1 MAFLSEIIFQ
11 TGFTLSKSKSLP
23 AFLAVLVENRKFGSQ
38 EYFQISHMNAAQQ
51 PWQSSNQDMKSN
63 SHSLLNGNNNVT
75 KKFKETCKCLE
86 KEDEHKLP
94 FTVDGFVARAISKK
108 KPANLFIPTTFYLPW
123 LNKRKQQQ
131 QIKLK
136 VS

>member
-1 MAFLSEIIFQ
+1 
-11 TGFTLSKSKSLP
+11 
-23 AFLAVLVENRKFGSQ
+23 
-38 EYFQISHMNAAQQ
+38 
-51 PWQSSNQDMKSN
+51 MKSN

-86 KEDEHKLP
+86 KEDEHKLL
-94 FTVDGFVARAISKK
+94 FTADGFVARAISEK

-123 LNKRKQQQ
+123 LNKKKQQQ